1 MLRLFTLFTLASLT
15 LPCFAQQPTGRGAV
29 FFDVALFDS
38 DGFMDDDGGNSTLT
52 QSTWSA
58 GLGAEAH
65 LLRRTHYTGTLGA
78 ALRLARTE
86 AGFGDEDPDPFSSGF
101 RLQHLDL
108 YARLAGNAVAATAG
122 FILDLGPTDI
132 FESPDE
138 TTTEQPNFLN
148 SDAQHAVHLGASGEV
163 PSGGFRF
170 HGALDG
176 FFTLPYTFT
185 NSFPEFENPN
195 TLVTVE
201 GEVDFGDTV
210 LLRGGVSHTLGFGHI
225 GLDIAYAVTT
235 EGETIT
241 LGPFGLEGEDM
252 EFRDT
257 FEGRSLLSIIP
268 YLTVGAAESPLQ
280 VTLAAE
286 APGGAY
292 SEHVPYGITLLGN
305 NQWKEYLPVSLRVR
319 YGF

>member
-1 MLRLFTLFTLASLT
+1 MLRLFTLATLAFLT
-15 LPCFAQQPTGRGAV
+15 LPCFAQQPTGQGAV
-29 FFDVALFDS
+29 FFDAALFDS
-38 DGFMDDDGGNSTLT
+38 DGFMDDAGGNSTLT

-65 LLRRTHYTGTLGA
+65 LLRRSHFTGTLGA

-86 AGFGDEDPDPFSSGF
+86 AGFGEEDPDPFSSGF

-132 FESPDE
+132 FLGPDE
-138 TTTEQPNFLN
+138 TGQEERNFLN
-148 SDAQHAVHLGASGEV
+148 SDAQHAIHLGASGEI
-163 PSGGFRF
+163 PAGGFRF
-170 HGALDG
+170 HGALGG

-185 NSFPEFENPN
+185 SSFPELDNPDVLL
-195 TLVTVE
+195 TLE

-210 LLRGGVSHTLGFGHI
+210 LLRGGVSHALGFGHI
-225 GLDIAYAVTT
+225 GLDLAYAVTT

-241 LGPFGLEGEDM
+241 RGPLGPEGEET

-257 FEGRSLLSIIP
+257 FEGRSLLSVIP
-268 YLTVGAAESPLQ
+268 YLTIMPAGSPVQ

-292 SEHVPYGITLLGN
+292 TEHVPHGITLLGD
-305 NQWKEYLPVSLRVR
+305 NQWKEHLPVSLRVR